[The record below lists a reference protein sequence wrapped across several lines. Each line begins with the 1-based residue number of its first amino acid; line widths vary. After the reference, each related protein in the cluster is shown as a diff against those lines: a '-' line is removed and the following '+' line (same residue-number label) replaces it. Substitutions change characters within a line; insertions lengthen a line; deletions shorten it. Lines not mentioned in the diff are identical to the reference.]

1 MVVLQTCKPFVLKK
15 GLAESHRVASRDPT
29 VDFWGFVNKTK
40 PHTLSHIKQEVLAR
54 RVSAGAILAASLVQ
68 YSISVLLHISVIVYL
83 TGAKAPHP
91 S

>member
-1 MVVLQTCKPFVLKK
+1 MVEMVVLQTCKPFVLKK

-54 RVSAGAILAASLVQ
+54 RVSARRDFSGIVS
-68 YSISVLLHISVIVYL
+68 SIFYFRII
-83 TGAKAPHP
+83 A
-91 S
+91 